1 MTGDSLSWTDQS
13 GSDKSLRMLRKYV
26 MLGLVVG
33 AMAGCAAMRESRR
46 QSQSEQD
53 QITAAYNA
61 KDAISLEEWTLSA
74 SFLRNRE
81 MAAEK
86 FVDLRLQLLA
96 TADCGAF
103 EAAFQPRPVTA
114 TNMKGEEWQPST
126 MVNFGAVAPAN
137 RREAVAQAL
146 LDKAAECTSAKVFST
161 KFRSLTRDDDE
172 AWARRLVT
180 LEKQGRPLYEAFRVA
195 LTAGDLSDFEAQATY
210 HWLLVSKTATDCK
223 AFAEAAADNN
233 NVRSFLLGFYARKS
247 CTEEGVRAARALV
260 TAKSPELRSRACTLM
275 SLMGNTALLPQMKV
289 LAASDP
295 AKDVDP
301 TRRRGADVWV
311 SYPVRET
318 CQTAID
324 ELRIKAITTQR

>member
-1 MTGDSLSWTDQS
+1 
-13 GSDKSLRMLRKYV
+13 MLRKYV

-33 AMAGCAAMRESRR
+33 AVSGCATLRESRR

-53 QITAAYNA
+53 QIKAAYNA
-61 KDAISLEEWTLSA
+61 KDAISLEEWTTA
-74 SFLRNRE
+74 ATFLRNRE
-81 MAAEK
+81 LARGK
-86 FVDLRLQLLA
+86 FVDLRIQLLA

-126 MVNFGAVAPAN
+126 MVNFGAAAPADK
-137 RREAVAQAL
+137 RESIAQAL
-146 LDKAAECTSAKVFST
+146 LATAADCTSAKLFST
-161 KFRSLTRDDDE
+161 RFRQLTREDDDQ
-172 AWARRLVT
+172 WGRRLVA
-180 LEKQGRPLYEAFRVA
+180 LEKKGRPVYEAFRVA

-210 HWLLVSKTATDCK
+210 NWLIASKTASDCK
-223 AFAEAAADNN
+223 SFEEAAADNN

-247 CTEEGVRAARALV
+247 CSEEGVRAARALV
-260 TAKSPELRSRACTLM
+260 TAKAPELRSRACTLM
-275 SLMGNTALLPQMKV
+275 SLMGNTALLPQMKH

-301 TRRRGADVWV
+301 SRRRGTEVWV

-318 CQTAID
+318 CKTAID
-324 ELRIKAITTQR
+324 ELRIKALTTQR